1 MAPGR
6 DVSPA
11 PTHFKIMKT
20 TLCQAASHDPL
31 RIGVLTSTYA
41 RSSDDPQVPWMREL
55 NKRVKN
61 EVQELIVM
69 GPSYKGLKSHEIDG
83 IKVERFRYAPASIEA
98 LTHDEGAPNKTRR
111 LGPKLLAIPYLLC
124 GVIAVF
130 AWCVKHRIN
139 VLHVHWPFP
148 HGIWALLPKYLLGVK
163 IVSFSHGAELA
174 MARRSSKIRKVLGWL
189 LRASDERLANSSHTA
204 AEVLAVSGTA
214 AKVIPYGTSIE
225 VKTTEAP
232 ESTGPDLLL
241 FCGRLIQRK
250 GIDVLLR
257 AMPSILEK
265 RDVRLVITGEGDCKD
280 LWMKQSAELGL
291 SDHVRF
297 AGFVSNDELASL
309 YQNCAAYVHPAIFD
323 DRGDTEGLGVVLV
336 EALAY
341 QRPVVA
347 SAVGGIVDVILHEK
361 TGLLVPEKDPA
372 ALAAAVLRVL
382 EDKTLA
388 RRLGGQGL
396 EHVQQFF
403 DWQRIAASTRDAW
416 LDVLDQPAA
425 AKPVAQ
431 AA

>member
-1 MAPGR
+1 MKS
-6 DVSPA
+6 VSRFGPA
-11 PTHFKIMKT
+11 QIH
-20 TLCQAASHDPL
+20 SPL
-31 RIGVLTSTYA
+31 RVGVLTSTYA

-55 NKRVKN
+55 NSRLKN
-61 EVQELIVM
+61 EVDHMVVM

-83 IKVERFRYAPASIEA
+83 IPVERFRYAPKAVEA

-124 GVIAVF
+124 GIVAVF
-130 AWCVKHRIN
+130 CWCIKHRIN

-148 HGIWALLPKYLLGVK
+148 HAIWALLPKYLLGVK

-174 MARRSSKIRKVLGWL
+174 MARRSPRIRKVLGFL

-204 AEVLAVSGTA
+204 AEVCDVSGVT
-214 AKVIPYGTSIE
+214 AKVVPYGSSIE
-225 VKTTEAP
+225 VKSSSAP
-232 ESTGPDLLL
+232 AAAGPQPDLLL
-241 FCGRLIQRK
+241 FCGRLVQRK

-257 AMPSILEK
+257 AMPAILEK

-280 LWMKQSAELGL
+280 LWMKQSTALGL
-291 SDHVRF
+291 DKVVTF
-297 AGFVSNDELASL
+297 AGFVTNDELASL
-309 YQNCAAYVHPAIFD
+309 YQNCSAYVHPAIFD

-347 SAVGGIVDVILHEK
+347 SGVGGIVDVIQHEK

-382 EDKTLA
+382 DDKELGARLA
-388 RRLGGQGL
+388 RNGL
-396 EHVQQFF
+396 AHVQEFF
-403 DWQRIAASTRDAW
+403 DWDRIAATTRDTW
-416 LDVLDQPAA
+416 LEVVGHSISIPVPLAKAA
-425 AKPVAQ
+425 
-431 AA
+431 

>member
-1 MAPGR
+1 
-6 DVSPA
+6 
-11 PTHFKIMKT
+11 MKT
-20 TLCQAASHDPL
+20 THRQAASQNPL

-41 RSSDDPQVPWMREL
+41 RSSEDAQVPWMREL

-61 EVQELIVM
+61 EVEHLVVM
-69 GPSYKGLKSHEIDG
+69 SPSYKGLGSHEIDG
-83 IKVERFRYAPASIEA
+83 IQVERFRYSPAGIET

-124 GVIAVF
+124 GIIAIFV
-130 AWCVKHRIN
+130 WCVKHRIN

-189 LRASDERLANSSHTA
+189 LRASDDCLANSSHTA
-204 AEVLAVSGTA
+204 AEVLAVSGMA

-225 VKTTEAP
+225 VKTTDAP

-250 GIDVLLR
+250 GIDILLR
-257 AMPSILEK
+257 ALPAILEK

-280 LWMKQSAELGL
+280 LWMKQSTEMGL
-291 SDHVRF
+291 ENVVRF
-297 AGFVSNDELASL
+297 AGFVSNDELAAL

-372 ALAAAVLRVL
+372 TLAAAVLRVL
-382 EDKTLA
+382 EDKALA
-388 RRLGGQGL
+388 RHLGGQGL

-403 DWQRIAASTRDAW
+403 DWERIAASTRDAW
-416 LDVLDQPAA
+416 LGVLNQPATI
-425 AKPVAQ
+425 AKPAAQ

>member
-1 MAPGR
+1 
-6 DVSPA
+6 
-11 PTHFKIMKT
+11 
-20 TLCQAASHDPL
+20 
-31 RIGVLTSTYA
+31 
-41 RSSDDPQVPWMREL
+41 VPWMREL
-55 NKRVKN
+55 NKRVTD
-61 EVQELIVM
+61 EVESLVVM

-124 GVIAVF
+124 GIIAVF

-148 HGIWALLPKYLLGVK
+148 HTIWALLPKYLLGVK

-174 MARRSSKIRKVLGWL
+174 MARRSSKIKKVLGWL

-204 AEVLAVSGTA
+204 TEVLAVSGMA

-225 VKTTEAP
+225 VKTTDAP

-241 FCGRLIQRK
+241 FCGRLVQRK

-257 AMPSILEK
+257 ALPAILEK

-280 LWMKQSAELGL
+280 AWMKLSSELKL
-291 SDHVRF
+291 DDVVRF

-347 SAVGGIVDVILHEK
+347 SAVGGIVDVILHEE

-382 EDKTLA
+382 EDKALA
-388 RRLGGQGL
+388 RHLGGQGFG
-396 EHVQQFF
+396 HVQRFF
-403 DWQRIAASTRDAW
+403 DWERIAASTRDSW
-416 LDVLDQPAA
+416 VGVLDQPATIA
-425 AKPVAQ
+425 TPAAQ